1 MAEFDDKF
9 AESHTAEIISLLD
22 RSQELELFRAP
33 DIIVDG
39 NPAYGPIAVT
49 ISGETKSQDE
59 FELQDDEELVEA
71 EIDTLGTFGQL
82 LQITRQKLND
92 GEIKSAIP
100 PESADGTID
109 YAAFVSAIETQSQ
122 WYLQEAS
129 YTQNTFSHFDAVIQQ
144 HVTIEV
150 GTITSHTSNVKA
162 RQVQVTTNDGML
174 ATRLTA
180 RELPVSFKGATTYRI
195 EKQVY
200 SIPEDDIVA
209 FGDLL
214 RRNNFELV
222 AMLRII
228 YASAEANDSNADS
241 HIQAILETYSDAN
254 EKATIARTFANLQH
268 DARESYAPETAIHH
282 PELNLPSADEMKEFQ
297 AIIERAQSI

>member
-49 ISGETKSQDE
+49 MNGETKTQGE
-59 FELQDDEELVEA
+59 FELQDDEELIEA
-71 EIDTLGTFGQL
+71 EIRTLGTFGRL
-82 LQITRQKLND
+82 APIAMQKLND
-92 GEIKSAIP
+92 GEIKAATP
-100 PESADGTID
+100 PESVDGTID
-109 YAAFVSAIETQSQ
+109 YAAFVSAIETQSL

-129 YTQNTFSHFDAVIQQ
+129 YTQNTFTHFDAAIQQ
-144 HVTIEV
+144 QVTIEV

-162 RQVQVTTNDGML
+162 RQVQVTTSDGIL
-174 ATRLTA
+174 VTQLTA
-180 RELPVSFKGATTYRI
+180 SELPVSFKGATTYRI
-195 EKQVY
+195 EKQVR
-200 SIPEDDIVA
+200 PFLEDDMVT
-209 FGDLL
+209 FGELL
-214 RRNNFELV
+214 RRNDIELV
-222 AMLRII
+222 AILKII

-241 HIQAILETYSDAN
+241 HIQAILNTYADAD
-254 EKATIARTFANLQH
+254 EKATLARTFANIQH
-268 DARESYAPETAIHH
+268 DARESYTPETAIHH
-282 PELNLPSADEMKEFQ
+282 PELDLPSANEIKEFQ